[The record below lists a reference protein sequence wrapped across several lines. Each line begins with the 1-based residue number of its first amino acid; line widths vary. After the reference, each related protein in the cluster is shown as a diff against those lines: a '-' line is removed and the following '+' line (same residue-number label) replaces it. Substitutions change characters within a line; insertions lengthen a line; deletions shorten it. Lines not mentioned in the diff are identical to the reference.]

1 MKRSALGVMR
11 SSSRSHETEHRLG
24 GLGRVA
30 FLVIIRFSVK
40 LPQAKAW
47 PRAVRGSYISK

>member
-1 MKRSALGVMR
+1 MGKGMKRSALGVMR

-30 FLVIIRFSVK
+30 FLVIIRFSV
-40 LPQAKAW
+40 
-47 PRAVRGSYISK
+47 